1 MVNQLEKYMKKHNYI
16 VILVGVCGSGKRSVG
31 EKVAQRLEIP
41 FFDAEKLPLSK
52 ALPEGQ
58 LPQDVDLEKWLMSI
72 KEIILAES
80 AKKGCV
86 ISCSVLKKE
95 HRLLIADQ
103 VEHELDWVFMNGS
116 YEHVVQRAEQ
126 TENHDRPAAMIKSDF
141 EALEI
146 PKRALTIDIASPEPE
161 NIDTILKYLARKY
174 G

>member
-1 MVNQLEKYMKKHNYI
+1 
-16 VILVGVCGSGKRSVG
+16 
-31 EKVAQRLEIP
+31 
-41 FFDAEKLPLSK
+41 
-52 ALPEGQ
+52 
-58 LPQDVDLEKWLMSI
+58 MSI